1 MIHRSVSSLSP
12 VKPLGSGIGA
22 LNCRSPWGQTG
33 AALWLQRGPHTHTN
47 LHHYLSLYLRSLLS
61 SCLVKPPPPPLFPSL
76 HFPEGM
82 IDSHTLS
89 TDTLTATAQP
99 LWYVGWGVCVCVCVW
114 GVAGGVMVKEG
125 HAVLW
130 LTFLKDAWYI
140 LAVAACGGA
149 FVGVWVSVRFCE
161 AKRKGGRGGK

>member
-99 LWYVGWGVCVCVCVW
+99 LWYVGWGVCVCVCVRRCWW
-114 GVAGGVMVKEG
+114 GYGQGGSRRVVTDIPKRCLIYTCCCSMWG
-125 HAVLW
+125 CL
-130 LTFLKDAWYI
+130 
-140 LAVAACGGA
+140 CRS
-149 FVGVWVSVRFCE
+149 VS
-161 AKRKGGRGGK
+161 